1 LDQQVRNSYNEFDF
15 KRGVSALLNFMN
27 LDLSAFYFD
36 VRKDALYCDMPTSV
50 RRRACRTVM
59 DQVFHCMVKWLAPML
74 CFTMEEVWQTRFPD
88 ANDSV
93 HLKHFPEI
101 PADWRDDELAQKW
114 AKIRELRSVVTGA
127 LEIERREKRIGSS
140 LEAAPKVYVTDETY
154 IEAMQGVDLAEISIT
169 SQATL
174 LAEEGQETAFRLAN
188 IANVSVVPA
197 LATGNKCQ
205 RSWKI
210 LPEVG
215 SDPEFPDLS
224 LRDAEAVRFFDTVK

>member
-1 LDQQVRNSYNEFDF
+1 MRDAYNNFDF
-15 KRGVSALLNFMN
+15 KRAVSALLNFMN

-36 VRKDALYCDMPTSV
+36 IRKDALYCDMPASI

-59 DQVFHCMVKWLAPML
+59 DQVFHSMVKWLAPML

-88 ANDSV
+88 ENDSV
-93 HLKHFPEI
+93 HLKQFPEI
-101 PADWRDDELAQKW
+101 PAQWRNDALAQKW
-114 AKIRELRSVVTGA
+114 AKVRELRSVVTGA

-140 LEAAPKVYVTDETY
+140 LEAAPQVFVADNTY
-154 IEAMQGVDLAEISIT
+154 IEAMNGIDLAEISIT

-174 LAEEGQETAFRLAN
+174 IAGEGPENAFRLPN
-188 IANVSVVPA
+188 IADISVVPG

-224 LRDAEAVRFFDTVK
+224 LRDAQAVRFFDSSK